1 MSKAPAW
8 KNRIV
13 GQGTEDPEQLLA
25 NPSNFRR
32 HPGNQRDAMRDAL
45 DEVGWV
51 ATVLVN
57 TTTQHLIDGHLR
69 VEEAITKGE
78 KEVPVTYVTLTEDE
92 ERLVLATLDP
102 LGALA
107 SVDAEALGA
116 LRAELGTDSTAL
128 QQMLDDILGSHSAV
142 PTPGDLFS
150 GFRDGLDKAYGGAT
164 FLVTFEF
171 PASSREG
178 VGTAITEKGKAYWVE
193 QIITLMTV
201 DAVD

>member
-1 MSKAPAW
+1 M
-8 KNRIV
+8 
-13 GQGTEDPEQLLA
+13 EDPEQLLA
-25 NPSNFRR
+25 HPENWRR
-32 HPGNQRDAMRDAL
+32 HPGVQRDAMRDSL
-45 DEVGWV
+45 SQVGWV
-51 ATVLVN
+51 QNVIAN
-57 TTTQHLIDGHLR
+57 TTTGHLIDGHLR
-69 VEEAITKGE
+69 VEEALSRGE
-78 KEVPVTYVTLTEDE
+78 QVPVLYVTLTEDE

-107 SVDAEALGA
+107 SVDAEALGT

-128 QQMLDDILGSHSAV
+128 QQMLDDILGAHSAV

-171 PASSREG
+171 PASAREG

-193 QIITLMTV
+193 QFIMLMTA